1 MIHSPAGR
9 RNRARGFTLIELL
22 VVIAI
27 IAVLI
32 SLLLPAVQSAREA
45 ARRAQ
50 CVNNMKQLGLAMHNY
65 HDSIGSFPYG
75 QGPFGWNDWS
85 AQIYLL
91 PYMEQRPIYDTINFT
106 RTIASASPSNP
117 QNQTMMRT
125 QYNLFLCPSDVD
137 KLTNPFGHLNYASN
151 SGSNPQFFGKA
162 TGGNSANGLFHWA
175 ADPIPF
181 SGDGIAHLNKAG
193 LIISIRDITDGTS
206 NTSAFSEKVKAVG
219 GNGNTSYR
227 SNPRDL
233 SKPLSMMYSVGR
245 GGVNE
250 DIPNGYHNLCK
261 AINPMTRTLADSQV
275 MGAHYWSGHPYA
287 GRFNHVM
294 LPNTWG
300 CLYGINGETNGNG
313 AVPPSSRHPG
323 GVNVLMADGSVRFT
337 KDSISA
343 VTWWALG
350 SRNGGEVIS
359 ADSY

>member
-1 MIHSPAGR
+1 MIHSQTGR
-9 RNRARGFTLIELL
+9 SDRKTGFTLIELL

-50 CVNNMKQLGLAMHNY
+50 CINNLKQLGLAMHNY
-65 HDSIGSFPYG
+65 HDAVGSFPFG

-91 PYMEQRPIYDTINFT
+91 PYMEQRPLYNTINFT
-106 RTIASASPSNP
+106 RTIGPASPTNAE
-117 QNQTMMRT
+117 NQTMMRT
-125 QYNLFLCPSDVD
+125 QYNIFICPSDVD

-151 SGSNPQFFGKA
+151 SGHNPQFFGRSS
-162 TGGNSANGLFHWA
+162 GGNTASGLFLWA
-175 ADPIPF
+175 ADPNPF
-181 SGDGIAHLNKAG
+181 SSDGTAHLNKAG
-193 LIISIRDITDGTS
+193 QIVSLRDVTDGTS

-233 SKPLSMMYSVGR
+233 SKPLSMMFSVSL
-245 GGVNE
+245 GGVDENT
-250 DIPNGYHNLCK
+250 PNGYFLRCK
-261 AINPMTRTLADSQV
+261 AINPVTNTLADSQV
-275 MGAHYWSGHPYA
+275 MGSHYWSGHPYA

-294 LPNTWG
+294 TPNTWG

-323 GVNVLMADGSVRFT
+323 GVNVVMADGSVRFV
-337 KDSISA
+337 KDS
-343 VTWWALG
+343 VNNTTWWALG
-350 SRNGGEVIS
+350 SRNGGEIVS